1 MSEAKP
7 ENVCHFVGD
16 FQRDA
21 INIAVC
27 NSNSSPVISWAI
39 TSHSCTGK
47 ALWNFLLFTPDI
59 KDNNFDG
66 DIPVKD

>member
-27 NSNSSPVISWAI
+27 NSNSSPVIS
-39 TSHSCTGK
+39 
-47 ALWNFLLFTPDI
+47 
-59 KDNNFDG
+59 
-66 DIPVKD
+66 